1 MMRIIRNITVIGLII
16 WVLTEGAFGAG
27 TRSSARSPSGRGV
40 IPPSSTRSGLIRSPN
55 PFDTSS
61 YSTPGIVTGNIA
73 GNKYFRGV
81 VPYNSFSYFSG
92 PTGTESVDSF
102 LRYSGGGELY
112 GQYTGKLTP
121 FYSPSRTVTYT
132 SPGVGVVGS
141 QTTYQDYLE
150 EEARLSASPESK
162 QVSPQLPMFVKPS
175 STNELSGMYLPG
187 ARPMSMSLEE
197 MEKLISAEG
206 EISLSV
212 KQKLEKQGVQAE
224 QEQMQQLEEALKQ
237 AGSKV
242 AELERKLEYK
252 GNMPEQPAGEQMPAQ
267 GIQKTSEQLNIQ
279 PSGKQTNEE
288 ASTESEL
295 RPDILSQKPLDIFEQ
310 MRQRLAAPQQG
321 PEPTISLQPT
331 KTAEE
336 PSVAEGK
343 EEKGQKS
350 LKETG
355 NQFEKLSP
363 EEISNKAKSIL
374 GEYKTFASYSQD
386 KFNRYMLA
394 GERYLKEGRYYLAAD
409 AYTLAS
415 VYKPENP
422 LAYAG
427 KSHALFAAG
436 EYMSS
441 ALYLSRALTIFP
453 EYARFKIDLIS
464 MVGDKDKLESRIADV
479 KEWLTRSDSAELH
492 FLLAYVYYQMDRP
505 EEAKKSID
513 AAYAQMPDAP
523 AVRTLKDAIYAAQK

>member
-1 MMRIIRNITVIGLII
+1 
-16 WVLTEGAFGAG
+16 
-27 TRSSARSPSGRGV
+27 
-40 IPPSSTRSGLIRSPN
+40 
-55 PFDTSS
+55 
-61 YSTPGIVTGNIA
+61 
-73 GNKYFRGV
+73 
-81 VPYNSFSYFSG
+81 
-92 PTGTESVDSF
+92 
-102 LRYSGGGELY
+102 
-112 GQYTGKLTP
+112 
-121 FYSPSRTVTYT
+121 
-132 SPGVGVVGS
+132 
-141 QTTYQDYLE
+141 
-150 EEARLSASPESK
+150 
-162 QVSPQLPMFVKPS
+162 
-175 STNELSGMYLPG
+175 
-187 ARPMSMSLEE
+187 MSMSLEE

-523 AVRTLKDAIYAAQK
+523 AVRALKDAIYAAQK